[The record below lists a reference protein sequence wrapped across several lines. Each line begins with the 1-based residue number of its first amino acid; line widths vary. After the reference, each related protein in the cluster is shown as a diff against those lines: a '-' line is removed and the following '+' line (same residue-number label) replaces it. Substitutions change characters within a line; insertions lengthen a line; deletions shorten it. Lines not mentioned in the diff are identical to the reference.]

1 MTIDIDSIALSVAN
15 DAAIFAKVSAFQR
28 AHPQLKPYAKRIYNG
43 LYPDEDFDVFELIS
57 FPYCQEDEESGME
70 MMIMVRKPDE
80 PATMYAEWC
89 DWLLNYTIPQKETS
103 S

>member
-1 MTIDIDSIALSVAN
+1 MTIDIDSIALYVAN

-28 AHPQLKPYAKRIYNG
+28 AHSQLKPYAKGFYNG
-43 LYPDEDFDVFELIS
+43 LYPDEDFDVFEPIS
-57 FPYCQEDEESGME
+57 FPYCQEDKESGME

-80 PATMYAEWC
+80 LTTMYDQWC
-89 DWLLNYTIPQKETS
+89 DWLLNYTIPQKTS